1 MDERRKMNIPDR
13 RKNTYRALENKVDE
27 YFDHIE
33 ARLSRFFTK
42 ALFIFATISLTSA
55 FALLGFGIVLGN
67 QRDTNDKLEEQVKAN
82 QEQVKANRRLG
93 LAIQEQRRNFI
104 FDSCREQN
112 RRNRNTKRTLRLGAN
127 IDQRNAPLE
136 ARAEIRR
143 RRNVTLGLI
152 DALAPVQNCKEEAKA
167 GTAG

>member
-67 QRDTNDKLEEQVKAN
+67 QRDTNDKLED
-82 QEQVKANRRLG
+82 QVKANRRLG

-112 RRNRNTKRTLRLGAN
+112 RRNRNTKRTLRLGAD

-152 DALAPVQNCKEEAKA
+152 DALAPAENCKEQVKA
-167 GTAG
+167 GTRAG

>member
-67 QRDTNDKLEEQVKAN
+67 QRDTNDKLKD
-82 QEQVKANRRLG
+82 QVKANRRLG

-104 FDSCREQN
+104 LDSCREQN
-112 RRNRNTKRTLRLGAN
+112 RRNRNTKRTLRLGAD
-127 IDQRNAPLE
+127 IDQRNAPFE